1 MLTKRDTSY
10 SYCAHYKHVF
20 CGGVTSSLTIRMTHQ
35 RNGRVTYRAY
45 CSNVGVLDISQM
57 DRHTCSERER
67 ERGREGGGRE
77 GGREGGRGEGVREGG
92 REVRREGR
100 TDGRTDG
107 QTDRQTDR

>member
-67 ERGREGGGRE
+67 GRGREEGGRREEGGGRRE
-77 GGREGGRGEGVREGG
+77 GGREGGTE
-92 REVRREGR
+92 
-100 TDGRTDG
+100 GRTDG
-107 QTDRQTDR
+107 QTDR